1 LSLADYDAIFAL
13 WQRTPGMGLHDAD
26 SRENLANF
34 LARNPGLSFVAV
46 CGGTIIGTILCGHD
60 GRRGFLYH
68 LAVRAEAQGY
78 GVGRSLVE
86 RSLANLKAAGI
97 TKCHLFVMADN
108 SRGLAFWDHIGFTQ
122 RADIHICS
130 QDL

>member
-1 LSLADYDAIFAL
+1 
-13 WQRTPGMGLHDAD
+13 MGLNDAD

-34 LARNPGLSFVAV
+34 LARNPGLSFVAAR
-46 CGGTIIGTILCGHD
+46 GGTIIGTILGGHD

-68 LAVRAEAQGY
+68 LAVCAEAQGN
-78 GVGRSLVE
+78 GVGRRLVE
-86 RSLANLKAAGI
+86 HSLATLKAAGI

-108 SRGLAFWDHIGFTQ
+108 SRGLAFWDHIGFKQ